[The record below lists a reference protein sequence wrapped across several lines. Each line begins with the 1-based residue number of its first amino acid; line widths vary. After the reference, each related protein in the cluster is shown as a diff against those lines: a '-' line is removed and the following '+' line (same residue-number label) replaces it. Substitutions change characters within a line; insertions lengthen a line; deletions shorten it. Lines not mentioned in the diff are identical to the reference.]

1 MKYIK
6 KIDFVNEAGR
16 VMFGRKETK
25 MFDGFVQTRLDILDL
40 CTDLIDS
47 QVRCDVFI
55 GGVNKLILVINLDK
69 NLEMFVDKSDQKIK
83 AFSEYANKIKFV
95 YDQIEEISQ
104 RLELMDFEIK
114 GYVFNQNRDND
125 YFSITLSTIE

>member
-6 KIDFVNEAGR
+6 KIDFVNEAR
-16 VMFGRKETK
+16 ARKRPI
-25 MFDGFVQTRLDILDL
+25 MFDGFIQTRLEILDL

-47 QVRCDVFI
+47 QVRCDVFM

-83 AFSEYANKIKFV
+83 AFSEYATKIKFV

-104 RLELMDFEIK
+104 RLELMGFAIK
-114 GYVFNQNRDND
+114 GYVFDQSRSND
-125 YFSITLSTIE
+125 HFSITLSTIE

>member
-6 KIDFVNEAGR
+6 KIDFVNEAAA
-16 VMFGRKETK
+16 RKRP
-25 MFDGFVQTRLDILDL
+25 MIFDGFIQTRLDILDL

-47 QVRCDVFI
+47 QIRCDVLM
-55 GGVNKLILVINLDK
+55 GGLNKLILVISLDK

-83 AFSEYANKIKFV
+83 AFSEYATKIKFV

-104 RLELMDFEIK
+104 RLELMDFAIK
-114 GYVFNQNRDND
+114 GYVFDQSRDND
-125 YFSITLSTIE
+125 YFSITLSTVE